1 MAGLQGIPREPQEA
15 AAVDGANTWQTFWH
29 VTLPQLRP
37 FIALAVLLR
46 LVEAFKTFGTIQIL
60 TGGGPGRATELINL
74 TLYRIGLQDFQIGAA
89 AALGILFLILL
100 SIIVS
105 QLLKVLG
112 RNTEL
117 LA

>member
-1 MAGLQGIPREPQEA
+1 
-15 AAVDGANTWQTFWH
+15 
-29 VTLPQLRP
+29 
-37 FIALAVLLR
+37 
-46 LVEAFKTFGTIQIL
+46 
-60 TGGGPGRATELINL
+60 LINL
-74 TLYRIGLQDFQIGAA
+74 TLYRVGLQDFQIGAA

-105 QLLKVLG
+105 QLLQVLG